1 MPKLSEIMTREV
13 FTIASDMPVTEAAKH
28 MMKGRVGSACVLQGG
43 WLAGIFTERD
53 ALRAA
58 ASGADLTKSPISEW
72 MTADPVAIQ
81 PGADS
86 EEAAVIM
93 LANGFR
99 HLPVTEGK
107 NLVGIVS
114 LRDLLATRIRR
125 RPL

>member
-1 MPKLSEIMTREV
+1 MPKLSEIMTRDV
-13 FTIASDMPVTEAAKH
+13 FTVTSDMPVTEAAKH

-58 ASGADLTKSPISEW
+58 ASGADLTKSPIAEW
-72 MTADPVAIQ
+72 MTTDPVTVS
-81 PGADS
+81 PGVDS
-86 EEAAVIM
+86 EEAAETM
-93 LANGFR
+93 LSNGFR
-99 HLPVTEGK
+99 HLPVTEGR